1 MLFQTKDTMKQSCS
15 EAMNNAGNSFMSF
28 VVLLHPKSRGTIQLQ
43 SSDPLDPPLID
54 PNYLNHPDDLKALL
68 KGNKTV

>member
-1 MLFQTKDTMKQSCS
+1 MSFKTKDTMKQSCS
-15 EAMNNAGNSFMSF
+15 EAMNNTGNSFMSF

-54 PNYLNHPDDLKALL
+54 PNYLDHPDDLKALL